1 MRIASINGIRQSL
14 WAVACAAAL
23 SMAAPA
29 ASPDQFK
36 AGYACR
42 ALVFDPAS
50 ALNLQRPHALRY
62 RTAPLRVCVPDDTN
76 RVAHVAFA

>member
-1 MRIASINGIRQSL
+1 MRIVSINGIRQSL
-14 WAVACAAAL
+14 WAVACAAAV

-29 ASPDQFK
+29 ASPDRFK
-36 AGYACR
+36 AVSCR
-42 ALVFDPAS
+42 ALMVDPAS

-76 RVAHVAFA
+76 RVAGVAFA

>member
-1 MRIASINGIRQSL
+1 MRIVSINGIRQSL

-36 AGYACR
+36 ASYTCR
-42 ALVFDPAS
+42 ALVADPVS
-50 ALNLQRPHALRY
+50 NLQRPHALRY
-62 RTAPLRVCVPDDTN
+62 RAAPLRICVPDDTN
-76 RVAHVAFA
+76 HAARVAFA